1 MKSVCIFA
9 GANKG
14 TNKAYSEIAHS
25 LGRELV
31 KNNLSMVYGGGSVGL
46 MNEIANEVLENEGE
60 VTGVITQRLKD
71 VEVAHKNL
79 TKLFIVDS
87 MHERKAKMAEISDAV
102 ISLPGGVGTWE
113 EFFEALAWNQL
124 GIHSKPIIL
133 LNVEGYYDELYAL
146 SRIVRD
152 KNGIIVDP
160 LHKTT
165 PILTKYEKTRILGQ
179 RAKQIN
185 SGNEPFISVD
195 RNVLDGYLIAQE
207 ELAQKMIP
215 FIIRRPLPNGGSE
228 YWKLSDLEDLH

>member
-1 MKSVCIFA
+1 M
-9 GANKG
+9 
-14 TNKAYSEIAHS
+14 ED
-25 LGRELV
+25 
-31 KNNLSMVYGGGSVGL
+31 
-46 MNEIANEVLENEGE
+46 LENNIGDPTQTASVMHQPPLIYEDSSDDEDTHYDKFESEGLNE
-60 VTGVITQRLKD
+60 YLINYHP
-71 VEVAHKNL
+71 E
-79 TKLFIVDS
+79 
-87 MHERKAKMAEISDAV
+87 
-102 ISLPGGVGTWE
+102 
-113 EFFEALAWNQL
+113 
-124 GIHSKPIIL
+124 SKQH
-133 LNVEGYYDELYAL
+133 NYDELYAL

-185 SGNEPFISVD
+185 SGNEPFIPVD

-207 ELAQKMIP
+207 ELAQKKIP